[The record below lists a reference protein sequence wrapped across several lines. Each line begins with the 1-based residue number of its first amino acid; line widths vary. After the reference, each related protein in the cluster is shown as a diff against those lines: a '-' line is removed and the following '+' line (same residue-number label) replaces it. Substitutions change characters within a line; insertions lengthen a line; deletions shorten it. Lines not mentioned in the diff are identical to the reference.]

1 MLLSDKFYSGRKLQ
15 TLVENQTSYTLNN
28 AAMHIFETHQTADR
42 ILLQFDQPVLASM
55 LQGKKI
61 MHLRSK
67 QAFDFLPGE
76 SLILPSDEVMCID
89 FPEANMDSPTK
100 CMAMAI
106 SEDKIREVI
115 MIMNETMPRS
125 ENQEWCFMD
134 YNFHFTNDTGIY
146 HILQRLLFLF
156 TENHPAKDLFV
167 DFMLKELIIRIMQA
181 ESKKIY
187 TDQALHMNTSNRLA
201 YVVNY
206 IRKNLQQNLNVQ
218 DLSQKAY
225 MSESNFHKVFK
236 NELGISP
243 VEFINNERI
252 KLASSLLQDPNIKIK
267 EVYMECGFES
277 RSYFNRLFKRKK
289 NISPKE
295 FKDSVQN

>member
-55 LQGKKI
+55 LQGKKV

-100 CMAMAI
+100 CMAIAI

>member
-55 LQGKKI
+55 LQGKKV

-125 ENQEWCFMD
+125 QNQEWCFMD
-134 YNFHFTNDTGIY
+134 SYGRGI
-146 HILQRLLFLF
+146 
-156 TENHPAKDLFV
+156 K
-167 DFMLKELIIRIMQA
+167 
-181 ESKKIY
+181 
-187 TDQALHMNTSNRLA
+187 
-201 YVVNY
+201 
-206 IRKNLQQNLNVQ
+206 
-218 DLSQKAY
+218 
-225 MSESNFHKVFK
+225 
-236 NELGISP
+236 
-243 VEFINNERI
+243 
-252 KLASSLLQDPNIKIK
+252 
-267 EVYMECGFES
+267 
-277 RSYFNRLFKRKK
+277 
-289 NISPKE
+289 
-295 FKDSVQN
+295 

>member
-55 LQGKKI
+55 LQGKKV

-187 TDQALHMNTSNRLA
+187 TNQALHMNTSNRLA

>member
-1 MLLSDKFYSGRKLQ
+1 
-15 TLVENQTSYTLNN
+15 
-28 AAMHIFETHQTADR
+28 
-42 ILLQFDQPVLASM
+42 
-55 LQGKKI
+55 
-61 MHLRSK
+61 
-67 QAFDFLPGE
+67 
-76 SLILPSDEVMCID
+76 
-89 FPEANMDSPTK
+89 
-100 CMAMAI
+100 
-106 SEDKIREVI
+106 
-115 MIMNETMPRS
+115 
-125 ENQEWCFMD
+125 
-134 YNFHFTNDTGIY
+134 
-146 HILQRLLFLF
+146 
-156 TENHPAKDLFV
+156 
-167 DFMLKELIIRIMQA
+167 MLKELIIRIMQA